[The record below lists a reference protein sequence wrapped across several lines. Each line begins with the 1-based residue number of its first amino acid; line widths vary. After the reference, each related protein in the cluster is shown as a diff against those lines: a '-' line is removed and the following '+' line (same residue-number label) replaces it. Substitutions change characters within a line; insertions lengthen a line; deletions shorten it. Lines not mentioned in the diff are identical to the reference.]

1 MARKFITGDAELEAA
16 LRSLADNAADK
27 IAKSAIGAGLTV
39 LVNAM
44 RKEAPVG
51 ATGAVKKSIGKRF
64 ERNKKTGLVTA
75 KAGVNVGKRTSNKI
89 GREAPHS
96 HLVILGTKRRK
107 RQTIGGRFGFIRN
120 PTDEQLSTGSGPE
133 NPFIR
138 RATEGSTGSVRRA
151 MHEKAKN
158 TLLRDVLSSKK
169 IRK

>member
-1 MARKFITGDAELEAA
+1 MARKFITGDEELESA
-16 LRSLADNAADK
+16 LKSLADKTADK
-27 IAKSAIGAGLTV
+27 IAKAAVGAGLNV
-39 LVNAM
+39 LVKAM

-64 ERNKKTGLVTA
+64 ERNKKTGIITA
-75 KAGVNVGKRTSNKI
+75 KAGVNVGKRTLKKI

-96 HLVILGTKRRK
+96 HLVILGTKRRQ
-107 RQTIGGRFGFIRN
+107 RQSIGGRFGFIRN
-120 PTDEQLSTGSGPE
+120 PTAQQLSTGSGPE
-133 NPFIR
+133 NPFVR

-158 TLLRDVLSSKK
+158 ALIRDVLSSKR